1 MGLILTNWACCFE
14 YFFLFLIVSFFCL
27 FGRLVTSIPCCMYDF
42 TGQKK
47 GAGFFRGFV
56 LLAWWITRVSEVHN
70 DNDNLRLGFYE
81 Q

>member
-1 MGLILTNWACCFE
+1 
-14 YFFLFLIVSFFCL
+14 
-27 FGRLVTSIPCCMYDF
+27 MYDF